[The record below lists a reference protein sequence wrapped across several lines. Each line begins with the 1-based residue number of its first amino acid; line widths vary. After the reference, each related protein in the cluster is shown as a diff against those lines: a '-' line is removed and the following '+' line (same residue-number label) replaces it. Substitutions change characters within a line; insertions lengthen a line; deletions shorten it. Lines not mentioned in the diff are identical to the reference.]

1 MNNIIIGTAGHIDHG
16 KTSLIKA
23 LTGQDT
29 DRLKE
34 EKERGITI
42 DLGFSYFELP
52 DGKRAGIID
61 VPGHE
66 KFLNNMLSGI
76 VGMDMILFVVAGD
89 EGVMPQTIEHLNILN
104 LIGVKNGIIVITKK
118 DLIDEEMEE
127 LVIEDIK
134 DNFKNTFLENSPIV
148 LVSSKNGEGIERL
161 KIEIIDMYKYIPE
174 RDSTKSPRM
183 PIDRVFSLKG
193 IGTVVTGTLIEG
205 KIVVN
210 DELYSYPDEISCRVR
225 NIQVH
230 GEDVEIVYA
239 GQRAAINITSSSKQ
253 EISRGCVLAGKNSLN
268 SSSVVD
274 VELINLKNSKRIIK
288 NGSRLHFFSGTSE
301 NLVQVTFFDRKEL
314 LPGEVSIAQIR
325 FEKNI
330 SFKYDDK
337 FIVRF
342 YSPLETIGGG
352 RIIDPIS
359 RKRKLKDK
367 KKYLET
373 LSQISSDIQEVIFK
387 YIEDKELYIEENEL
401 KKIFSISESILR
413 NILCKLTEEYRIFSL
428 SENDNKIYV
437 SYSKYNKLKE
447 TITKELSKFHENYN
461 LKFGINKETLLG
473 KIGFNINANIYNKI
487 LYLMQSQSIIEI
499 KKEFVFEYGFE
510 PYLNEKQKKAL
521 AELQNTLE
529 KDDKIIKKEELYSN
543 EDFTDVLE
551 YLFNLNEI
559 ELIGN
564 EYIMTQKNINIYID
578 IISEYIKSNGS
589 ITASEGRDI
598 LNTSRKKTI
607 LFLEYMDIKKITK
620 RNDDIRVLI

>member
-1 MNNIIIGTAGHIDHG
+1 MSNIIIGTAGHIDHG

-42 DLGFSYFELP
+42 DLGFSYFDLP

-148 LVSSKNGEGIERL
+148 LVSSKNREGIETL
-161 KIEIIDMYKYIPE
+161 KREIIGMSKYIPE

-183 PIDRVFSLKG
+183 PIDRIFSLKG

-210 DELYSYPDEISCRVR
+210 DELHSYPDEISCRVR

-239 GQRAAINITSSSKQ
+239 GQRAAINITSSLKQ

-314 LPGEVSIAQIR
+314 LPGEVCIAQIR
-325 FEKNI
+325 FERNV

-373 LSQISSDIQEVIFK
+373 LSQISSNIQEVIFK
-387 YIEDKELYIEENEL
+387 YIEDKELYIEESEL
-401 KKIFSISESILR
+401 KRIFSIKESTLKD
-413 NILCKLTEEYRIFSL
+413 ILCKLAEEHRIFSL

-447 TITKELSKFHENYN
+447 TITKELSKFHKNHN

-487 LYLMQSQSIIEI
+487 LNLMQSQSILEI

-521 AELQNTLE
+521 AELENSLE

-543 EDFTDVLE
+543 EDFADVLE

-564 EYIMTQKNINIYID
+564 EYIMTQKNINIYIG
-578 IISEYIKSNGS
+578 IISEYIKSNSS

-598 LNTSRKKTI
+598 LNTSRKKAI